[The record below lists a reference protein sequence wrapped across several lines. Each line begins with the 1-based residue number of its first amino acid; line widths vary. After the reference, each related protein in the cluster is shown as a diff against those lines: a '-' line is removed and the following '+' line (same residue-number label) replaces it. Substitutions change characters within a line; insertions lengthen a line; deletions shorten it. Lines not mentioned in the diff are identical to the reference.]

1 MIIPIAITA
10 ERKVD
15 GVRMDV
21 NVISSVYEK
30 NTAGLVGEAIAQFN
44 AGEDSIFYVK
54 KEAANF
60 LDAGVQFPEQLKAV
74 ASSDGIVRKFNTKVN
89 MSVKNVTQS
98 QQFKRWF
105 GDWQNHPE
113 RASKVVNADGTPK
126 VMYHGTTAEFTIF
139 DRSKGKK
146 KIHLNVLG
154 EGNYF
159 TQRRQGAERYGNRVV
174 EAYIDIKNPYVFDNQ
189 TYNTTADQIAED
201 FDIDRTTFT
210 SRDVT
215 NILKE
220 RGYDGV
226 ILYDADG
233 NVVIANAF
241 TSNQIKSATDNVG
254 TFDKENPDI
263 RYSVSDEAQDGQ
275 EQGEARYVTNARN
288 DLLRDLQRK
297 TGIPFVWGAE
307 QVRQQVDTLIDAA
320 AV

>member
-15 GVRMDV
+15 GVHMDV
-21 NVISSVYEK
+21 NVISSAYEK
-30 NTAGLVGEAIAQFN
+30 NATALVNEAIAKFN

-54 KEAANF
+54 KEAAN
-60 LDAGVQFPEQLKAV
+60 LLRAGVQYPQRLKAA

-105 GDWQNHPE
+105 GDWQNHPD
-113 RASKVVNADGTPK
+113 RASKVVNADGTPR

-159 TQRRQGAERYGNRVV
+159 TQRRQGAERYGSRVV
-174 EAYIDIKNPYVFDNQ
+174 EAYIDIKNPYVFDNK

-201 FDIDRTTFT
+201 FGIDRTTFT

-215 NILKE
+215 NILKG

-254 TFDKENPDI
+254 TFDKEK
-263 RYSVSDEAQDGQ
+263 E
-275 EQGEARYVTNARN
+275 
-288 DLLRDLQRK
+288 
-297 TGIPFVWGAE
+297 
-307 QVRQQVDTLIDAA
+307 DAA
-320 AV
+320 QEPSRGVTVSGSLADTTSAASGISISNPNKPVNTKLSAAAQGAIWQTQKA